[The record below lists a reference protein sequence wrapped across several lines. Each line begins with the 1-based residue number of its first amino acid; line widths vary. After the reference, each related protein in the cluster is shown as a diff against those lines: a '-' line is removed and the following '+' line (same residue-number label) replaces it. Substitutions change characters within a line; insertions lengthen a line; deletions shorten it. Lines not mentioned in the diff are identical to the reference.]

1 MVAPS
6 TAAPARA
13 EAAPAAPDS
22 GTEPPSHRWRVRPVR
37 SEPLWR
43 CRGCG
48 AGRRTSFGACVQ
60 CGQHRVVPADYE
72 PPSPVPPAPA
82 RRSLFRLAVRRRA
95 ERLRADA
102 GDDTPATADAQ
113 LADAPLAGGPFLLAG
128 AALLV
133 PATLLLRF
141 SDHGLMLTVAA
152 FLMLVVLG
160 LAARCGRSMAGGLL
174 SVWERPDWSGVGW
187 FDFTGR
193 VRIAVAGAGLGLM
206 AMLLVLLMFTDGGTL
221 HLLWWALSL
230 LMVGVGFA
238 GPGLSLRGALRALA
252 AATAGR
258 LWMRLLPAALPALLV
273 TAAYCVVVVPN
284 LTDWRYSAIGD
295 EYSFYLGASNMFQT
309 GPARVFSQ
317 SGVFEHHPQMNSVYK
332 HLVMVVFGN
341 DHFGWK
347 MSGALSMAAA
357 TAGVY
362 FLGLTM
368 GGRRVGAL
376 SAAVFASSHYL
387 MGLMHGGYNHMDSL
401 PYIVWSVGTF
411 VAGVRRRSPVLLYLS
426 GVLLGLGLYTHY
438 SARLIGPV
446 LLLFSLAW
454 VGPRGTL
461 RFWPMGVGFLMA
473 AAPTAMVAG
482 TDLWTKMAAES
493 LGNYSRDVSGPVLER
508 LAGNAENNL
517 PAFFRND
524 YVSHYVSGPLAGPIS
539 AALMALGLG
548 MALGAVRWPAARL
561 LLIWSAA
568 HFVLLGMLSPYPT
581 TAVTRLYPLMAPA
594 ALLAG
599 LAASRL
605 LGLVSVPVA
614 ALAGRAGP
622 AALTAL
628 LVAALF
634 AVNVYQLRVV
644 THGEFHY
651 TPQAMAVGAQ
661 RNERCVGD
669 TGGGLF
675 LGAHPQGVLAL
686 ALRSYTQGS
695 SEAGWVTALD
705 WPEGDLRPECVI
717 LVHPERVPGGV
728 SNAELQ
734 ARYPDGE
741 FFLMR
746 SPSGKS
752 RMWFYNTGLGR

>member
-6 TAAPARA
+6 SVAPSSVAPSSVAPSMAAPARA
-13 EAAPAAPDS
+13 EAAPAAPDPA
-22 GTEPPSHRWRVRPVR
+22 TEPPSHRWRVRPVR

-113 LADAPLAGGPFLLAG
+113 LADAPLAGGPLLLAG

-295 EYSFYLGASNMFQT
+295 EYSFYLGASNMFLT

-362 FLGLTM
+362 FLGLTI

-493 LGNYSRDVSGPVLER
+493 PGQLFPGCVGSGAGATGGQRGKQPAGVLSQRLREPLRER
-508 LAGNAENNL
+508 
-517 PAFFRND
+517 
-524 YVSHYVSGPLAGPIS
+524 S
-539 AALMALGLG
+539 
-548 MALGAVRWPAARL
+548 
-561 LLIWSAA
+561 
-568 HFVLLGMLSPYPT
+568 
-581 TAVTRLYPLMAPA
+581 
-594 ALLAG
+594 
-599 LAASRL
+599 
-605 LGLVSVPVA
+605 
-614 ALAGRAGP
+614 AGRSDLGGADGAGGWAWP
-622 AALTAL
+622 WARSAGRR
-628 LVAALF
+628 
-634 AVNVYQLRVV
+634 RV
-644 THGEFHY
+644 
-651 TPQAMAVGAQ
+651 
-661 RNERCVGD
+661 CC
-669 TGGGLF
+669 
-675 LGAHPQGVLAL
+675 
-686 ALRSYTQGS
+686 S
-695 SEAGWVTALD
+695 SGRRRISCCW
-705 WPEGDLRPECVI
+705 GCCRPI
-717 LVHPERVPGGV
+717 PPRPSPV
-728 SNAELQ
+728 SI
-734 ARYPDGE
+734 R
-741 FFLMR
+741 
-746 SPSGKS
+746 
-752 RMWFYNTGLGR
+752 